1 MAATETPE
9 QALEH
14 HFRERVAAL
23 SGGGAADLE
32 LDQPVREGTRL
43 TARMALALFD
53 AMAAS
58 RNLDLA
64 ARYLRKEG
72 PGVYTIGSA
81 GHESNAAVAAALR
94 PTDPALLHYR
104 SGGFYCARAQ
114 QVPDSTPLQD
124 ILLGLVAAADE
135 PISGGRHKVFGNHA
149 LAVIP
154 QTSTIAS
161 HLPRA
166 MGVGFAI
173 ERAQRIDVSAAWPA
187 DAIAVCSFG
196 DASLNHSTALG
207 ALNAAEYNVHQGLRM
222 PVLFCCEDNGF
233 GISVRTPRD
242 WVKDAWSNR
251 PHLRYFSAEG
261 TDIAGAYDAAVAAA
275 EYVRSSRHPAFL
287 HLRTVRF
294 LGHAGSDAEIGYRSR
309 AEIGEDL
316 DRDPLLHAARLLV
329 EAGVAEPSELLARY
343 DEVAS
348 DVRRLADDAAD
359 RPRLSSA
366 SEVMQP
372 IAPRR
377 PETVA
382 TDASLAANQ
391 DARSKAFAGKLPE
404 DAGPLTLAE
413 SINATLTDA
422 LAARPEVL
430 VFGEDV
436 GRKGGVY
443 GVTRGL
449 QRRFGITR
457 VFDTL
462 LDEQT
467 IMGVALGCG
476 VSGLLPVPEIQ
487 YLAYLHNAED
497 QLRGEAA
504 TLPFFSNGQYQ
515 NPMVLRIAGYGY
527 QKGFGGHFH
536 NDDAVAVLRDI
547 PGIVVA
553 SPARPDDAAAM
564 LRSCLA
570 AASADGSTCVFLEPI
585 ALYHSRD
592 LLSPEDG
599 GWVAPYA
606 PPSEWSAA
614 HAPIGSARVHGDGSD
629 LTIVTFAN
637 GTYMSLRV
645 AQRLADDGINA
656 RVVDMRW
663 LAPLPVADILREA
676 EATGRVLIV
685 DETRRSGG
693 VSEGVLGAL
702 VDARLRGGDLAGDEP
717 GLLHPAGGSRR
728 PRLAAGSRDR
738 CGRACARS
746 RLASSAQATGRNGMS
761 SAMSTCGSRASIWPA
776 LVARKALSD
785 TSSWQTKPESGSEPS
800 ASNSI
805 IPTAPAAVVHA
816 MAVRGVPATIRGR

>member
-23 SGGGAADLE
+23 ASSGAGDAD
-32 LDQPVREGTRL
+32 LDQPVREGTGL
-43 TARMALALFD
+43 TGHMALALYD
-53 AMAAS
+53 AMAES

-114 QVPDSTPLQD
+114 QVPDSTPLRD
-124 ILLGLVAAADE
+124 VLLGLVAAADE

-173 ERAQRIDVSAAWPA
+173 ERAQRIDVSPAWPA
-187 DAIAVCSFG
+187 DAIAICSFG

-222 PVLFCCEDNGF
+222 PVLFSCEDNGF

-242 WVKDAWSNR
+242 WVKESWSNR

-261 TDIAGAYDAAVAAA
+261 TDIASAYDAAVAAA
-275 EYVRSSRHPAFL
+275 EYVRSSRRPAFL

-294 LGHAGSDAEIGYRSR
+294 LGHAGSDAEIGYRTR
-309 AEIGEDL
+309 AEIGEDMA
-316 DRDPLLHAARLLV
+316 RDPLLHAARLLV
-329 EAGVAEPSELLARY
+329 ETGVAEPSELLARY
-343 DEVAS
+343 DAIASEVRS
-348 DVRRLADDAAD
+348 LADDAAD
-359 RPRLSSA
+359 RPRLESA
-366 SEVMQP
+366 SEVMKP

-377 PETVA
+377 PESVA
-382 TDASLAANQ
+382 TDASLAADE

-404 DAGPLTLAE
+404 AAGPLTLAE

-504 TLPFFSNGQYQ
+504 TLPFFTNGQYH
-515 NPMVLRIAGYGY
+515 NPMVVRVAGYGY

-564 LRSCLA
+564 LRACLA
-570 AASADGSTCVFLEPI
+570 AAAIDGSTCVFLEPI

-592 LLSPEDG
+592 LHSPEDG

-606 PPSEWSAA
+606 PPSEWADT
-614 HAPIGSARVHGDGSD
+614 HAPIGSARVHGEGTD

-645 AQRLADDGINA
+645 AQRLAQDGIKA

-663 LAPLPVADILREA
+663 LAPLPVDDMLREA

-685 DETRRSGG
+685 DKTRRSGG
-693 VSEGVLGAL
+693 VSESVLGAL
-702 VDARLRGGDLAGDEP
+702 IDANFEGKVTRVTSQDSFIPLGEAAELV
-717 GLLHPAGGSRR
+717 LLQEAEIES
-728 PRLAAGSRDR
+728 AAR
-738 CGRACARS
+738 
-746 RLASSAQATGRNGMS
+746 
-761 SAMSTCGSRASIWPA
+761 A
-776 LVARKALSD
+776 LVVS
-785 TSSWQTKPESGSEPS
+785 
-800 ASNSI
+800 
-805 IPTAPAAVVHA
+805 
-816 MAVRGVPATIRGR
+816 

>member
-1 MAATETPE
+1 LAATETQE
-9 QALEH
+9 QALER
-14 HFRERVAAL
+14 HFREGVAAL
-23 SGGGAADLE
+23 SSGGARDLD
-32 LDQPVREGTRL
+32 LDQPVRDGTRL
-43 TARMALALFD
+43 TARMALALFG
-53 AMAAS
+53 AMVAS

-81 GHESNAAVAAALR
+81 GHESNAAIAAALR

-114 QVPDSTPLQD
+114 QVPESTPLRD
-124 ILLGLVAAADE
+124 ILLGLVAAVDE

-161 HLPRA
+161 HMPRA

-173 ERAQRIDVSAAWPA
+173 ERAQRIGVSPEWPA
-187 DAIAVCSFG
+187 DAIVVCSFG

-207 ALNAAEYNVHQGLRM
+207 ALNAAEYTVEQGLRM

-233 GISVRTPRD
+233 GISVRTPRG
-242 WVKDAWSNR
+242 WVNEAWSNR

-261 TDIAGAYDAAVAAA
+261 TDIAGAFDAALAAA
-275 EYVRSSRHPAFL
+275 EYVRNSRHPAFL
-287 HLRTVRF
+287 HLRCVRF
-294 LGHAGSDAEIGYRSR
+294 LGHAGSDAEIGYRTR

-316 DRDPLLHAARLLV
+316 ERDPLLHAARLLA
-329 EAGVAEPSELLARY
+329 EAGIAEPSELVARY
-343 DEVAS
+343 DEVAA
-348 DVRRLADDAAD
+348 DVRCLANDAAD
-359 RPRLSSA
+359 QRRLSSA
-366 SEVMQP
+366 SEVMEP
-372 IAPRR
+372 IARRR

-382 TDASLAANQ
+382 SDVGRVASP
-391 DARSKAFAGKLPE
+391 DERESAFGGKLPE

-413 SINATLTDA
+413 SINATLADE
-422 LAARPEVL
+422 LAARPELL

-462 LDEQT
+462 IDEQT
-467 IMGVALGCG
+467 ILGVALGCG

-504 TLPFFSNGQYQ
+504 TLPFFSNGQYR

-553 SPARPDDAAAM
+553 SPGRPDDAAGM

-570 AASADGSTCVFLEPI
+570 AASTDGSTCVFLEPI
-585 ALYHSRD
+585 ALYHTRD
-592 LLSPEDG
+592 LLSPDDG
-599 GWVAPYA
+599 RWAAPYT

-637 GTYMSLRV
+637 GTYMSARV
-645 AQRLADDGINA
+645 AQRLAEDGIDA
-656 RVVDMRW
+656 RVVDIRW
-663 LAPLPVADILREA
+663 LVPLPVADILREA

-693 VSEGVLGAL
+693 VSEGILGAL
-702 VDARLRGGDLAGDEP
+702 VDANFDGTISRVTSRDSFVPLGEAADHVLLQEAEIEAAARALVGSVDGRQRSGADGGV
-717 GLLHPAGGSRR
+717 
-728 PRLAAGSRDR
+728 AAGRVSKDFR
-738 CGRACARS
+738 
-746 RLASSAQATGRNGMS
+746 
-761 SAMSTCGSRASIWPA
+761 
-776 LVARKALSD
+776 
-785 TSSWQTKPESGSEPS
+785 
-800 ASNSI
+800 
-805 IPTAPAAVVHA
+805 
-816 MAVRGVPATIRGR
+816 